1 LPTLIQFE
9 NADLGYGSPPVLRG
23 VNLQIHVGE
32 SVGLVGPNGCGKT
45 TFLRTVLGILS
56 PVAGTIQRQPGP
68 RFAYVPQA
76 DEMNLLW
83 PLTVADVV
91 QLPARAL
98 RWGGQ
103 LTGEDRR
110 NADEAMIRSG
120 VADIKDRLLREV
132 SGGQRQRTAIA
143 QALAQSPDVY
153 LLDEPTKGLDVV
165 AERDLLALV
174 AGLSEGGKTVFLVSH
189 SLHIPLNLSKRILLF
204 HQGVVISSTPDEIVN
219 HRRLEEIYG
228 VPFRA
233 HGTKRAPLGGADPM
247 SFLELPFM
255 RTAFAAGLLAGTA
268 LSVIG
273 LFSATRSVAFSGL
286 AASQLA
292 ALGGVIGVLLGLHAG
307 ASAMSW
313 ALVVAGLMALAF
325 LSRSRKTS
333 ADSWVAT
340 LYVLG
345 AALSVLILSKSPRGE
360 SEALG
365 VFFGNILSLGS
376 IEVWEAAG
384 LFVVTAAGLA
394 LWFRRWVWLAFD
406 PVGAEVAGV
415 RAGLWNGIFVV
426 FLAAALTLS
435 IHIFGVL
442 LTFSYLILPATAGL
456 LVPNGSA
463 AC

>member
-1 LPTLIQFE
+1 MPTLIQFE

-45 TFLRTVLGILS
+45 TFLRTVLGILR
-56 PVAGTIQRQPGP
+56 PLAGTVERRPGP

-76 DEMNLLW
+76 EEMNLLW

-110 NADEAMIRSG
+110 KADEAMIRSG

-204 HQGVVISSTPDEIVN
+204 HQGAVLSSTPEEIVN

-228 VPFRA
+228 VPFV
-233 HGTKRAPLGGADPM
+233 HMEQNG
-247 SFLELPFM
+247 
-255 RTAFAAGLLAGTA
+255 
-268 LSVIG
+268 
-273 LFSATRSVAFSGL
+273 
-286 AASQLA
+286 
-292 ALGGVIGVLLGLHAG
+292 H
-307 ASAMSW
+307 
-313 ALVVAGLMALAF
+313 
-325 LSRSRKTS
+325 
-333 ADSWVAT
+333 
-340 LYVLG
+340 
-345 AALSVLILSKSPRGE
+345 
-360 SEALG
+360 
-365 VFFGNILSLGS
+365 
-376 IEVWEAAG
+376 
-384 LFVVTAAGLA
+384 
-394 LWFRRWVWLAFD
+394 RWV
-406 PVGAEVAGV
+406 
-415 RAGLWNGIFVV
+415 
-426 FLAAALTLS
+426 
-435 IHIFGVL
+435 
-442 LTFSYLILPATAGL
+442 
-456 LVPNGSA
+456 VPTR
-463 AC
+463 